1 MRALDKPTS
10 SKLESSR
17 ENSQMKPLTSEGSM
31 LSGSSSQ
38 SNLLLNEMGRKMI
51 YELKDLQIK
60 FDALQKEHVKLQ
72 KNYDKLLA

>member
-1 MRALDKPTS
+1 
-10 SKLESSR
+10 
-17 ENSQMKPLTSEGSM
+17 
-31 LSGSSSQ
+31 
-38 SNLLLNEMGRKMI
+38 MGRKMI